1 MESLANQ
8 YLDLMSCH
16 LNPRDPSVPFISSV
30 TNQVI
35 NQGAELG
42 PSYWV
47 QNLVS
52 PVKFST
58 AMSMAIN
65 FSTSKKIFLEIG
77 PHSTLA
83 GPIRQILKAENSSDE
98 YVSVLTRGKD
108 AYEEVLRAVGQLQLQ
123 NYPVNLEQAVGRGTF
138 LTDLP
143 LYPWH
148 YEEPLWHESRLAKE
162 YRLREFPHHE
172 LLGSRILE
180 STVFNPGWRNVLRL
194 EDVPWIKEHE
204 IQGDV
209 VLPGVSYLY
218 MAGEAIRQLTGK
230 ADFTCQ
236 KIHMKVALVL
246 NGEDET
252 EVITQLS
259 RVNLTNAL
267 DSEWYDFSISSYKN
281 ESWIKHAFGQ
291 VRGGG
296 DEFELQD
303 LSAKEAATRSY
314 TRACS
319 SKSWYRKFR
328 SLGLEYGPRF
338 TPLKDITADPLNDK
352 LAASIK
358 VGLRPGEEK
367 YYPIFPGALDGV
379 PQSLF
384 PAVARGL
391 TRNFAK
397 PAVITYIDEFYLRPP
412 RVVTEELKV
421 LAEVTEQRPNGFLGD
436 VVALS
441 LEDGGQVVVR
451 SKGWQMSCLVDEAD
465 DGKNPH
471 GAAELE
477 WMDDIDLV
485 DAASFIRP
493 TGIKT
498 QVREYQLLDRLSLLC
513 FAEAQNRL
521 RSTPPPTREHLKHF
535 HKWINSHID
544 DVSSGR
550 STWFGVPDAVDLLAL
565 KTEERNNLIESIY
578 SQLEGT
584 PAYAPA
590 TALHRVTYNCE
601 GIFDGTV
608 SELEILLAGGAL
620 QKVYDFLLED
630 ADLSGFLSLVSHKR
644 PNLRV
649 LEIGAG
655 TGGTT
660 ATILPILKSAH
671 GDKKYLSYTY
681 TDISAGFFSDAKER
695 FKEYSG
701 LEFAVLDIS
710 KDPLEQGFAAESFD
724 LIIAYNVLHATE
736 NLHQT
741 LSNVRKLIHPEGR
754 LLLQELSPQT
764 MWVGTFGVLAG
775 WWYGQADGRTQAP
788 YVALERWTDELAKAG
803 FEGVSSMYD
812 GYMNNNIISQPASA
826 TKPPERV
833 TVLRHADQEVR
844 SIRSALEAAG
854 YHLDEVVL
862 EDPAAKLPPGQD
874 VISALDLSAPFFSSL
889 DQDKFSNFQ
898 RFVNAARDGACG
910 IFWLTGSC
918 QIGHTKPEYAP
929 VLGLSRVLRNDLEL
943 EFAILELD
951 DLGAASKVVPSV
963 FAQFQKRISEPDV
976 DPEHEWAHVDGR
988 TFISRYSYVKVIQE
1002 HRNTLPAGMTVKKL
1016 EQHKSGVLSSLYW
1029 KPLTAKAL
1037 KDDEVRIEV
1046 RAVAM
1051 NFRVSSFF
1059 LLPITRI
1066 RNYDIA
1072 CC

>member
-1 MESLANQ
+1 MEGCADR
-8 YLDLMSCH
+8 YLDFISRH
-16 LNPRDPSVPFISSV
+16 LKPRDPSVPFISSV

-35 NQGAELG
+35 YKGAELG

-58 AMSMAIN
+58 AMSLAIN
-65 FSTSKKIFLEIG
+65 FSTSKKICVEIG
-77 PHSTLA
+77 PHSALA
-83 GPIRQILKAENSSDE
+83 GPIRQILKAENSGDN
-98 YVSVLTRGKD
+98 YINVLTRGKD
-108 AYEEVLRAVGQLQLQ
+108 SHEEVLGAVGELQLQ
-123 NYPVNLEQAVGRGTF
+123 NYPVNLEQVVGKGRY
-138 LTDLP
+138 LADLP

-180 STVFNPGWRNVLRL
+180 STAFNPGWRNILRL
-194 EDVPWIKEHE
+194 QDVPWIKEHE
-204 IQGDV
+204 IEGDII
-209 VLPGVSYLY
+209 LPGVSYLY

-230 ADFTCQ
+230 ANFTCR
-236 KIHMKVALVL
+236 KVHMKVALGL

-259 RVNLTNAL
+259 RVSLTNSL
-267 DSEWYDFSISSYKN
+267 DSEWYDFSISSYQN
-281 ESWIKHAFGQ
+281 ESWAKHAFGQ
-291 VRGGG
+291 VCGGG
-296 DEFELQD
+296 DQCELQD
-303 LSAKEAATRSY
+303 LSEKEAAARTY
-314 TRACS
+314 TRVCS

-338 TPLKDITADPLNDK
+338 SPLQDITADPLNDK
-352 LAASIK
+352 LAASIT
-358 VGLRPGEEK
+358 VGLRQGEEK

-384 PAVARGL
+384 LAASRGL

-397 PAVITYIDEFYLRPP
+397 PAVISYIDEFYMGPP
-412 RVVTEELKV
+412 PLATDKLKV
-421 LAEVTEQRPNGFLGD
+421 LAEVTEQRPTAFLGD
-436 VVALS
+436 VVAVS
-441 LEDGGQVVVR
+441 PEDGGQVVVR
-451 SKGWQMSCLVDEAD
+451 SKGWHLSHLIEAAETDED
-465 DGKNPH
+465 KNPH
-471 GAAELE
+471 GAAELV

-485 DAASFIRP
+485 DTASFIRP

-513 FAEAQNRL
+513 FAEAQDRL
-521 RSTPPPTREHLKHF
+521 QGKRPPTREHLNNF
-535 HKWINSHID
+535 HKWITNHIN
-544 DVSSGR
+544 DVSAGR

-565 KTEERNNLIESIY
+565 KAEKRNKMIGNIY

-608 SELEILLAGGAL
+608 SELEILLAGGTL

-630 ADLSGFLSLVSHKR
+630 ADLSGFLSLVAHKK

-660 ATILPILKSAH
+660 ATILPTMRSAH
-671 GDKKYLSYTY
+671 GDKNYLSYTY

-695 FKEYSG
+695 FKEYAG

-764 MWVGTFGVLAG
+764 MWVGIFGILAG
-775 WWYGQADGRTQAP
+775 WWYGHADGRTQAP
-788 YVALERWTDELAKAG
+788 YVTLERWTDELAKAG
-803 FEGVSSMYD
+803 FESVSSMYD
-812 GYMNNNIISQPASA
+812 GYMNNNIISQPVSF

-833 TVLRHADQEVR
+833 TVLRHADQDVQ
-844 SIRSALEAAG
+844 SIRAAIEAAG
-854 YHLDEVVL
+854 YHVDDVAL
-862 EDPAAKLPPGQD
+862 EDTAAKLPPGQD
-874 VISALDLSAPFFSSL
+874 VISALDLSSPFFSNL
-889 DQDKFSNFQ
+889 NQDEFAHFQ
-898 RFVNAARDGACG
+898 RLVNTAREGACG
-910 IFWLTGSC
+910 IFWITGSC
-918 QIGHTKPEYAP
+918 QIGRTRPEYAP
-929 VLGLSRVLRNDLEL
+929 VLGLARVLRHDIEI

-951 DLGAASKVVPSV
+951 DFGAAAKIVPSV

-976 DPEHEWAHVDGR
+976 HPEYEWAYVDGK
-988 TFISRYSYVKVIQE
+988 TLISRYSYVKVAQE
-1002 HRNTLPAGMTVKKL
+1002 RRNTLPVGMMVRKL
-1016 EQHKSGVLSSLYW
+1016 EQHQPGVMNTLYW
-1029 KPLTAKAL
+1029 KPVAAKAL
-1037 KDDEVRIEV
+1037 KDDEVRIKV
-1046 RAVAM
+1046 GAVAM
-1051 NFRVSSFF
+1051 NFRVSSWAP
-1059 LLPITRI
+1059 LSSVS
-1066 RNYDIA
+1066 
-1072 CC
+1072 